1 MSSFFGIEI
10 AKKSLLVNQRAIE
23 LTAHNLANATTA
35 GYSRQVLNT
44 RAIVPAAGN
53 ALKNTGASN
62 IGAGVDIVSI
72 TSVRNGFYDAMYR
85 KENASLSEMSAKS
98 TALLYIEDVI
108 GEGAKGGLLDTLSA
122 VYDDIDLLSQ
132 NAESTLYREQL
143 RQDVITLTNSLNHT
157 AAALHAYRR
166 EQDQNVQ
173 SIVGKVNELANR
185 VAELNH
191 AIFKYELSG
200 NRANDL
206 RDQRS
211 LLVDELSGLADT
223 MVHESADGKLTVT
236 LGGVSLVSHISV
248 HRIELKP
255 GDPDPATGTMYV
267 TPTWADSGI
276 KVAPASGTLRG
287 ALDIRD
293 SQSPTDP
300 GIPYYLS
307 RLDTLAA
314 SLVEVFNAVNSAGY
328 TLPYGEKASRT
339 GVNFFSPDH
348 THAYDITLSDELLES
363 GANIAASSEPV
374 SGAENWSNA
383 ENLKQLLALRDSS
396 HISSGGVTLGNHESF
411 MRTLITDIAT
421 AAHYTAGRA
430 KTQQEM
436 ADAMDELRLSVSGV
450 SIDEETINLVRY
462 QQSYQAAA
470 KLVTVLDEMLSTL
483 INL

>member
-1 MSSFFGIEI
+1 
-10 AKKSLLVNQRAIE
+10 
-23 LTAHNLANATTA
+23 
-35 GYSRQVLNT
+35 
-44 RAIVPAAGN
+44 
-53 ALKNTGASN
+53 
-62 IGAGVDIVSI
+62 
-72 TSVRNGFYDAMYR
+72 
-85 KENASLSEMSAKS
+85 MSAKS

-307 RLDTLAA
+307 RLDTLPPYSSSFFPSTAPGTPSHTEKNRRA
-314 SLVEVFNAVNSAGY
+314 SI
-328 TLPYGEKASRT
+328 
-339 GVNFFSPDH
+339 FSPDH
-348 THAYDITLSDELLES
+348 TVRTTSLSDSAES

-374 SGAENWSNA
+374 SG
-383 ENLKQLLALRDSS
+383 
-396 HISSGGVTLGNHESF
+396 
-411 MRTLITDIAT
+411 
-421 AAHYTAGRA
+421 
-430 KTQQEM
+430 
-436 ADAMDELRLSVSGV
+436 
-450 SIDEETINLVRY
+450 
-462 QQSYQAAA
+462 
-470 KLVTVLDEMLSTL
+470 
-483 INL
+483 